1 VPELWSVHADPDAC
15 DLAIRAPGAGRV
27 APDEV
32 FVLGPIAD
40 DLRRAIKKVDPGA
53 LIRQADDGWAHATV
67 PRDVFARLSA
77 LELPPKGYLQ
87 GDVVG
92 VPARLFVDE
101 VVTILVPA
109 SLEAHLRRRVEEGTR

>member
-40 DLRRAIKKVDPGA
+40 DLRRAIRKVDPGA

-77 LELPPKGYLQ
+77 LELPPNGYLQ

-109 SLEAHLRRRVEEGTR
+109 SFEAHLRRRVEEDTR